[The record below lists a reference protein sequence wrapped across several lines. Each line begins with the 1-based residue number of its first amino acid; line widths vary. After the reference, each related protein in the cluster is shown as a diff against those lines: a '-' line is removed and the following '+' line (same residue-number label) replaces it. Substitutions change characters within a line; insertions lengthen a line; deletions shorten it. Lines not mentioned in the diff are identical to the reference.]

1 MEGVHAQTMDALDLA
16 KMAYDAALMARD
28 EAEGAQTNLTGLLQA
43 ITDFIEKKK
52 VTPAEIQQVAQ
63 MALETRIS
71 LTPEEIRGKYMCTIN
86 NMEII
91 WKKNHGRCL
100 YLQSFFRAGL

>member
-71 LTPEEIRGKYMCTIN
+71 LTPEEIRGTCKY
-86 NMEII
+86 
-91 WKKNHGRCL
+91 
-100 YLQSFFRAGL
+100 YQ

>member
-43 ITDFIEKKK
+43 ITDFIEKK
-52 VTPAEIQQVAQ
+52 
-63 MALETRIS
+63 
-71 LTPEEIRGKYMCTIN
+71 
-86 NMEII
+86 
-91 WKKNHGRCL
+91 
-100 YLQSFFRAGL
+100 